1 MTPES
6 WQRVQKILEEALV
19 LSRDDRGSFLD
30 STCGDDLELR
40 REVESLLEM
49 DDEAGAFIEE
59 PVLSLRPETD
69 ETRPRG
75 ACSTSP
81 GVGREGDRI
90 GSYRI
95 LRELGRG
102 GMGKVLLASRADEE
116 FEREVAIKVLQ
127 RGKDSDEI
135 VRRFRHERQ
144 ILANLAH
151 PNIAELFDGGTTES
165 GLPYFVLEYVEGV
178 RIDEYC
184 DDRRLTIRQRLE
196 LFRKVCSAVHFAH
209 QSLVVHRDLKPGNI
223 LVTADGEPKLLDF
236 GIAKLLPTAVS
247 PTDTTV
253 DQLTESGIEP
263 MTPDYASPEQI
274 QGEAITTASDVYSLG
289 VLLYRLLCGHGPYRL
304 KNRSVGRL
312 FQAITEVEPGK
323 PSDAVL
329 DGTDGQISKAE
340 EISAARR
347 LDPRALKRRMS
358 GDLDA
363 IVLKALRKK
372 PQERYGSVEQL
383 SEDIRR
389 HLERLPVV
397 ARQGTLFYQT
407 SKFLRRH
414 SVALGAAAA
423 VLLMVFFG
431 VRSMLLANQAEREKQ
446 VTQSLATLFQRLQ
459 ELQPRDAENPGFEAD
474 LISEVRR
481 NVDDLELAT
490 ILNEQAKFLE
500 NQGGFATAEVLYR
513 EALAMVIRL
522 FGDVADAN
530 VAIIKNNLAAAME
543 AQGEYGEAE
552 RLLRETL
559 EARIAV
565 YGRESYETTIALNNL
580 GVLLQNKGDL
590 DAAEPYLLESLEKRR
605 RLFDSKAIQM
615 GLVLNNYGFFLQAR
629 GDYQAAEAHY
639 REALSIF
646 RTHFGLEHPSVG
658 TVLRNLASLMT
669 LTGDLDN
676 AAKLSR
682 QALDIFNRS
691 YFKHWR
697 VADAESVAGG
707 TLAALG
713 RHDEAE
719 LLLRRSYMVLSTTKG
734 SNARQ
739 TKEALARLE
748 SLEEAVRN
756 GL

>member
-6 WQRVQKILEEALV
+6 WQRVQKILDEALT
-19 LSRDDRGSFLD
+19 LGWDDRPKFLD
-30 STCGDDLELR
+30 SACGDDPDLR
-40 REVESLLEM
+40 KEVESLL
-49 DDEAGAFIEE
+49 DVSDEAGAFIEE
-59 PVLSLRPETD
+59 PVLSLRPD
-69 ETRPRG
+69 AVETRVEASSSP
-75 ACSTSP
+75 SLPSP
-81 GVGREGDRI
+81 GTGRKGDLI
-90 GSYRI
+90 GHYKI

-102 GMGKVLLASRADEE
+102 GMGKVLLASRADDE

-151 PNIAELFDGGTTES
+151 PNIAELFDGGTTEN

-178 RIDEYC
+178 RIDDYC
-184 DDRRLTIRQRLE
+184 DDRRLSIRQRLE

-236 GIAKLLPTAVS
+236 GIAKLLPTEVS

-253 DQLTESGIEP
+253 DRLTESGIEP

-304 KNRSVGRL
+304 DNRAVGKL
-312 FQAITEVEPGK
+312 FKAIVEVEPYR
-323 PSDAVL
+323 PSSAVL
-329 DGTDGQISKAE
+329 EGPAGQAK
-340 EISAARR
+340 EISAARG
-347 LDPRALKRRMS
+347 LEPQSLKRRLA

-372 PQERYGSVEQL
+372 PRERYGSVEQL

-431 VRSMLLANQAEREKQ
+431 VRSMILANQTKREKQ
-446 VTQSLATLFQRLQ
+446 VTQSLSTLFQRLQ
-459 ELQPRDAENPGFEAD
+459 KLQPRDVEKPGFEAD
-474 LISEVRR
+474 LISEVRK
-481 NVDDLELAT
+481 NVDDLKLAT

-513 EALAMVIRL
+513 EALAMVVRL
-522 FGDVADAN
+522 FGDIDDAN
-530 VAIIKNNLAAAME
+530 IAIIKNNLAAAME

-552 RLLRETL
+552 KLLRETL
-559 EARIAV
+559 EIRIAV
-565 YGRESYETTIALNNL
+565 FGRESYETTIALNNL

-590 DAAEPYLLESLEKRR
+590 DAAEPYLLESLEIRR
-605 RLFDSKAIQM
+605 RLFDAKAPQM
-615 GLVLNNYGFFLQAR
+615 GLVLNNYGFYLQAR
-629 GDYQAAEAHY
+629 GDYPAAESYY
-639 REALSIF
+639 RETLSIF

-658 TVLRNLASLMT
+658 TVLRNLAALLT

-676 AAKLSR
+676 AERLSR
-682 QALDIFNRS
+682 QALEIFNRS
-691 YFKHWR
+691 YFKHWK

-707 TLAALG
+707 TLVALG

-719 LLLRRSYMVLSTTKG
+719 PLLRHSYTVLSTTKG

-748 SLEEAVRN
+748 SLEEAMRS